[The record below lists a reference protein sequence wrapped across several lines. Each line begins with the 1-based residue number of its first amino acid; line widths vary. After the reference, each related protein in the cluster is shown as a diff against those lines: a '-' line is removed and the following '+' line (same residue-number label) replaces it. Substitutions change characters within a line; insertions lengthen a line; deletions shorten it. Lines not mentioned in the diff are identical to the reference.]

1 MFGIGWAD
9 SSLSISSTTYKLR
22 VESGAFSSGWGNQS
36 NAAAVHLFGG
46 NLVARPVLR
55 LYPKQCGIDKAGE
68 SVSRQTFPKLSHFID
83 IFPRLPHSEGMEMKL
98 KAIPVLMLAMLS
110 SSLVHAVDITGAGST
125 FAAPIYAKWADA
137 YHKSGGGKINYQ
149 GIGSSGGIKQIQAKT
164 VDFAG
169 SDAPLK
175 DVELTKDG
183 LFQFP
188 TVVGGVVPA
197 INVPG
202 IKAGEITLSGPVLGD
217 IYLGKIKKWN
227 DPAIVALNP
236 KVKLP
241 DLDIAVVRRADGSGT
256 SFIWTNYLSKVNP
269 EWKSKVGEGTTVAW
283 PTGSG
288 GKGNDGVAAFVQRL
302 PGTIGYVEWAYAKQN
317 HMIYTA
323 MKNESGAVVEPTTE
337 TFKAAAAGADWK
349 KSFYQILTN
358 EPGKDAWPVVGAT
371 FVLLHT
377 VQDKPEQAKETL
389 KFFEWSFKNGT
400 SAADSLDYISLP
412 QSVVSEI
419 ENQWKV
425 RVKDATGKS
434 VAP

>member
-1 MFGIGWAD
+1 
-9 SSLSISSTTYKLR
+9 
-22 VESGAFSSGWGNQS
+22 
-36 NAAAVHLFGG
+36 
-46 NLVARPVLR
+46 
-55 LYPKQCGIDKAGE
+55 
-68 SVSRQTFPKLSHFID
+68 
-83 IFPRLPHSEGMEMKL
+83 MKL
-98 KAIPVLMLAMLS
+98 MQTVFAGVAGALFAIA
-110 SSLVHAVDITGAGST
+110 AQAADITGAGST
-125 FAAPIYAKWADA
+125 FAAPIYTKWADA
-137 YHKSGGGKINYQ
+137 YQKSGGGKVNYQ
-149 GIGSSGGIKQIQAKT
+149 GIGSSGGVKQIVAKT

-169 SDAPLK
+169 SDAPMK
-175 DVELTKDG
+175 DDDLAKEG

-202 IKAGEITLSGPVLGD
+202 VKAGELVLSGQVLGD

-236 KVKLP
+236 KLKLP

-256 SFIWTNYLSKVNP
+256 SFIWTNYLSKVNAD
-269 EWKSKVGEGTTVAW
+269 WKAKVGEGATVNW
-283 PTGSG
+283 PTGTG

-302 PGTIGYVEWAYAKQN
+302 PGAIGYVEWAYAKQN

-323 MKNESGAVVEPTTE
+323 LTNSSGAVVEPKTE
-337 TFKAAAAGADWK
+337 TFKAAAAGADWS

-377 VQDKPEQAKETL
+377 AQDKPAQGTETL
-389 KFFEWSFKNGT
+389 KFFDWAFKNGT
-400 SAADSLDYISLP
+400 QAANDLDYISLP
-412 QSVVSEI
+412 DSVVSEI
-419 ENQWKV
+419 KAQWKV
-425 RVKDATGKS
+425 KVKDTSGKS

>member
-1 MFGIGWAD
+1 MRVSLFAIVILALGTGIA
-9 SSLSISSTTYKLR
+9 
-22 VESGAFSSGWGNQS
+22 Q
-36 NAAAVHLFGG
+36 AA
-46 NLVARPVLR
+46 
-55 LYPKQCGIDKAGE
+55 
-68 SVSRQTFPKLSHFID
+68 
-83 IFPRLPHSEGMEMKL
+83 
-98 KAIPVLMLAMLS
+98 
-110 SSLVHAVDITGAGST
+110 DITGAGST
-125 FAAPIYAKWADA
+125 FAAPIYTKWADA
-137 YHKSGGGKINYQ
+137 YQKSGGGKVNYQ

-175 DVELTKDG
+175 DDQLAKDG

-269 EWKSKVGEGTTVAW
+269 EWKSKVGEGTTVNW
-283 PTGSG
+283 PTGTG

-302 PGTIGYVEWAYAKQN
+302 PGAIGYVEWAYAKQN
-317 HMIYTA
+317 HMVYAA
-323 MKNESGAVVEPTTE
+323 MKNEAGAVVQPDTE

-377 VQDKPEQAKETL
+377 AQDKPDQGKETL
-389 KFFEWSFKNGT
+389 KFFDWAFKNGS

-412 QSVVSEI
+412 ESVVSEI
-419 ENQWKV
+419 KSQWKEK
-425 RVKDATGKS
+425 VKDASGKPI
-434 VAP
+434 AP